1 MLFLSFHR
9 TGQKHIGKIQ
19 KIIDD
24 TRYGDGDLFLRRV
37 YAKGGN
43 GSMPVPVPQYMKRGS
58 VREIHP
64 GNTCI

>member
-1 MLFLSFHR
+1 M
-9 TGQKHIGKIQ
+9 GQGKNISGKLR
-19 KIIDD
+19 KIVVDAGYVA
-24 TRYGDGDLFLRRV
+24 RDLFFRLV